1 MPNICKRTGQK
12 MSKHPPKR
20 NFKNIALFTAEETK
34 QNNNPVT
41 LSLAKIRLPKTQP
54 RHYFDPEAMESLI
67 ASIQKDGILQPILVR
82 PVGDFYELVAG
93 ERRFRAASSLELSD
107 IPVVIKEFSDQDAY
121 LIALTENLQRE
132 DLNPIEETE
141 GILSLLSLKLE
152 QSEQDVIRS
161 LQNLDHLERGNIKAE
176 SKSAHNVMGKKIIEE
191 IFAALGLTW
200 QSFLKNRLPLLNLP
214 EDVMEELRRGKLAY
228 TKAKAIARI
237 KDEQKR
243 IKLLNEAIQ
252 QSLSLNQIRERIRE
266 ITTQIEQESVTPQI
280 RTKELWKQMNKQKPW
295 NWNDKRKKKKW
306 EKIMQQLEELFQEEP
321 KVDG

>member
-1 MPNICKRTGQK
+1 MPNIWKPIGQT

-20 NFKNIALFTAEETK
+20 NFKNITLFTAEETK
-34 QNNNPVT
+34 QNNPVT

-82 PVGDFYELVAG
+82 PLGDLYELVAG

-107 IPVVIKEFSDQDAY
+107 IPVVIKELSDQDAY

-152 QSEQDVIRS
+152 QSEKDVIRL
-161 LQNLDHLERGNIKAE
+161 LQNLDHLERGNIKAD
-176 SKSAHNVMGKKIIEE
+176 SNSAHNVMGKKKVEE

-200 QSFLKNRLPLLNLP
+200 QSFLKNRLPLLNIP
-214 EDVMEELRRGKLAY
+214 DDVMEELRKGKIAY

-237 KDEQKR
+237 KEEEKR

-252 QSLSLNQIRERIRE
+252 ESLSLNQIRTRIKE
-266 ITTQIEQESVTPQI
+266 ITTQTEQKTVTPQI

-295 NWNDKRKKKKW
+295 SWNDKRKKKKW
-306 EKIMQQLEELFQEEP
+306 EKIMQQLEELFQEESQDD
-321 KVDG
+321 VT